1 MREGPKQGAST
12 LGVHAGAPERKAGA
26 PVVPPLVQSATFLGG
41 WGEDASD
48 LLYSRYGN
56 NPNQEQVGRK
66 LAALEGTDAALL
78 LSSGMAAL
86 AMSILSQVE
95 QGDHIIASRYLYG
108 TTLALLGDEFRR
120 RGIETTFVDPDIDG
134 CWSSALRDTT
144 RAMVLEIPT
153 NPTLRVFDPRIPAA
167 IARERGIMLIVD
179 ATFASPVNMQCADL
193 GVTAVV
199 HSATKYLGGHSD
211 LIAGVVAGS
220 HALIESVRDM
230 MKVYGPS
237 PDPHTAW
244 LLDRGLRTLDMRV
257 QKHNSNALQLA
268 RFLESR
274 PEIEVVHYPGLPSHP
289 DHALASELMTGF
301 GGMVSFVV
309 RGGGEAADAFAGA
322 LELVMVAP
330 SLGGVET
337 LLSQP
342 RFTSNLHQT
351 PDERRALGIPDGFIR
366 LSVGVEDLADL
377 TADLERGFSAA
388 SQVV

>member
-301 GGMVSFVV
+301 GGMLSFVV